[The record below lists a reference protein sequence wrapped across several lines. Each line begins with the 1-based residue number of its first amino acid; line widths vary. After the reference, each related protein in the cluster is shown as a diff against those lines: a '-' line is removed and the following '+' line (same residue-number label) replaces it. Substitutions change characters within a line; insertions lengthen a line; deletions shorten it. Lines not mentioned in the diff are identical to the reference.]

1 MQTITT
7 IGLDIAKSVFPGIT
21 VRVLIASTCMP
32 PSSRPSGMA
41 RRANVCRVAHPVQ
54 VGEARDPRRRCP
66 GNSAT
71 PYASGSREANVVG
84 TAIATTS
91 STAGSMS
98 SNAGRSAIRHDARG
112 IAFATRAVSCAPAP
126 SEGFQVI
133 T

>member
-1 MQTITT
+1 MCAAWPTLCTFVKLAT
-7 IGLDIAKSVFPGIT
+7 RAADARGT
-21 VRVLIASTCMP
+21 
-32 PSSRPSGMA
+32 RP
-41 RRANVCRVAHPVQ
+41 R
-54 VGEARDPRRRCP
+54 
-66 GNSAT
+66 

-91 STAGSMS
+91 STAASMS
-98 SNAGRSAIRHDARG
+98 WNAGRSAIRHDARG